1 MEYEVRY
8 YFSKNELSNLINKL
22 DNIKELTKEKRT
34 YEKTMQYDH
43 PSSNMS
49 FYSKE
54 IDGRFR
60 IRISKNEDTSKCKLS
75 WKRRMPTTTTSLV
88 NEEEEVELTLK
99 YEEYDNLLFII
110 NNVLKMKSVESYERY
125 RTVFCNDEIEIAIDE
140 YPFGIALE
148 IENKGNTLDPKEVV
162 TKWVQILNLDIN
174 DSYRLSWD
182 DKYTSLCREQ
192 NIEIHKHV
200 TFDKEMPEVK

>member
-8 YFSKNELSNLINKL
+8 YFNKKELNNLINKL
-22 DNIKELTKEKRT
+22 DKIKELTKEKRT
-34 YEKTMQYDH
+34 YEKTIQYDH
-43 PSSNMS
+43 PSSAMS

-60 IRISKNEDTSKCKLS
+60 IRISKNEDISKCKLS
-75 WKRRMPTTTTSLV
+75 WKRRIQTTTKSIV

-99 YEEYDNLLFII
+99 YEEYDNLMFII
-110 NNVLKMKSVESYERY
+110 NNVLKMKSIESYERY
-125 RTVFCNDEIEIAIDE
+125 RTTYINDEIEIAIDE

-148 IENKGNTLDPKEVV
+148 IENKSNNLDPKEVV
-162 TKWVQILNLDIN
+162 TKYVQILNLDIN
-174 DSYRLSWD
+174 NSYRLSWD
-182 DKYTSLCREQ
+182 DKYTSLFKQQ
-192 NIEIHKHV
+192 NIPVFKDV